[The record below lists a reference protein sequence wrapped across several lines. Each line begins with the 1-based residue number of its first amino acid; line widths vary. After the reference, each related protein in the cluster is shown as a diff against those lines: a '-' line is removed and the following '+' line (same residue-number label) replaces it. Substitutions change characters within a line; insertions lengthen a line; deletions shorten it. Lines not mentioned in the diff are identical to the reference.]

1 MNILATCCGPCFG
14 WETLVEEPEDA
25 TSRPQV
31 KLDALNMGLD
41 AVIVKNG
48 TRVCGT
54 GAVLGTAAIMQDKA
68 YFEVKVQS
76 DGIWGCGVAAEQ
88 CDLNKVPTVDKS
100 WVLTSERTIQ
110 KEGKDVESIEEI
122 CEGDVIGV
130 TYDHVELQFYLNSN
144 PIGNPVTGIRGKI
157 YPILYVDESAILDAE
172 FVHFRNMPPSGFG
185 QIMFEQNIL

>member
-1 MNILATCCGPCFG
+1 M
-14 WETLVEEPEDA
+14 
-25 TSRPQV
+25 
-31 KLDALNMGLD
+31 
-41 AVIVKNG
+41 
-48 TRVCGT
+48 
-54 GAVLGTAAIMQDKA
+54 
-68 YFEVKVQS
+68 KVQS

-88 CDLNKVPTVDKS
+88 CDLNKVPTLEKS

-110 KEGKDVESIEEI
+110 KEGKDVESVEEI

-144 PIGNPVTGIRGKI
+144 PIGKKSVKECFLIIRLGNPVTGIRGKI
-157 YPILYVDESAILDAE
+157 YPILYVDESAILDVE